1 MDSDK
6 NECLKPLRET
16 GAGRCGMHIGYFYSV
31 KAMYSLRESSNFTVE
46 KTNRHY
52 IEPERSKFT

>member
-31 KAMYSLRESSNFTVE
+31 KAMYL
-46 KTNRHY
+46 
-52 IEPERSKFT
+52 